1 MKRIRTFNG
10 YIRESLSTKIDMMA
24 EIRDIVE
31 EMGAGVAD
39 TNMKEICMDDI
50 AKNTDTKEIL
60 LFGDDE
66 GGIQETVLCFFNNAV
81 STLLVDMDTS
91 EEIDENLV
99 YYYDLPEEKVAD
111 LLDVLRTYYLKKK
124 HEEK

>member
-31 EMGAGVAD
+31 EMGTSVAD